1 MEQREPPKSRSKSE
15 SELDRISNLPSDVLE
30 QILSHLPIR
39 EVARTSVLSSKWRYR
54 TAMIRHLVFDKQCV
68 STKKRITFVDIVD
81 HVLLGH
87 IGPIHKFKL
96 SHLDRLATWD
106 IDRWILHL
114 SRNSIKEFVLE
125 IEEVCC
131 YSIPSY
137 LFSCEDMIHLE
148 LFSCLIK
155 PPPTFKGFRNLK
167 SLVFQRVT
175 LAQDAFQNLIACCPL
190 LERLTLREF
199 NFTHLKIDA
208 PNLKFL
214 DVEGD
219 FEDVIF
225 QNTLNLAD
233 VCICTDTSVGQRW
246 ACDSTHSMLVKFLV
260 HLPHIQRLKIQG
272 FFLQILALG
281 ALSAELPKPCLYLNF
296 LSISVNFN
304 DLREILTALCLL
316 RSTPAVRELEISA
329 AGSAFQE
336 ISADREGHSA
346 LSEVNSLYG
355 NWIFPFSQLRFVKMS
370 DVSDVKAELDFIRF
384 LLLNSPVLEKI
395 IVKPAY
401 ADDSWELVKQLLRLG
416 RASVHSEI
424 IFLDP

>member
-272 FFLQILALG
+272 FFLQ
-281 ALSAELPKPCLYLNF
+281 
-296 LSISVNFN
+296 
-304 DLREILTALCLL
+304 
-316 RSTPAVRELEISA
+316 A